1 MAYVEAVV
9 ARWGFDAAPEGPF
22 GVTLLEGCWG
32 LMCAKRQWNSESSP
46 NGFSGTM
53 ATQSSLGLYW

>member
-9 ARWGFDAAPEGPF
+9 ARWGFDTAPEGPF

-32 LMCAKRQWNSESSP
+32 LMCAKRQEQRKQPKRVLWK
-46 NGFSGTM
+46 
-53 ATQSSLGLYW
+53 SLHDDMCYKYG